1 MERLELPTVRL
12 EGGCSIQL
20 SYMDTDHILPFFIL
34 YFNYLLG
41 NDHQFSRFLR
51 SLFRRRKALKTTMIS
66 ILPRNMP
73 MMAVQRMTGEAL

>member
-20 SYMDTDHILPFFIL
+20 SYMDTEHMLPFFIFD
-34 YFNYLLG
+34 FNYLKKEI
-41 NDHQFSRFLR
+41 QFSRFRTSFLI
-51 SLFRRRKALKTTMIS
+51 LRKALKTTMIS

-73 MMAVQRMTGEAL
+73 MIAVQRMTGLAS